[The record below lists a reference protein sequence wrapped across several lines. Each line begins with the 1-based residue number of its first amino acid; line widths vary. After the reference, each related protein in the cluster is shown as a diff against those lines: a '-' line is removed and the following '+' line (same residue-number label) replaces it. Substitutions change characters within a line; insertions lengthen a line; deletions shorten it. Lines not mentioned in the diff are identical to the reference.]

1 MIEYDCSIIKP
12 AVLRMLTVNMGL
24 KEGEKVLF
32 VGDVPNLPD
41 WYGGYDVISDMVLRV
56 LMIRQ
61 AYDIAKQTFTKN
73 QVDFLIYPA
82 TGAHGMEPP
91 SEVAKRMLD
100 YDVIIIITS
109 YSLSHTNARGNACA
123 KGARIAS
130 CANLDLDML
139 YPQGVVDTDYFAIQ
153 AKSEHI
159 ANLLT
164 EAKDVRV
171 TTPQGTDIRFSLEGR
186 QGYSDDGFYTEPG
199 AWGNLPG
206 GEAYTTPLEG
216 TGEGKIVV
224 PAGWAYGLTEDITF
238 YVEKGELQRIEGGGE
253 LGDFYC
259 DFLLGPD
266 SPRSR
271 RNLAELGIGTNNK
284 ARKADNV
291 LEAEKIDGTVHLA
304 FGDNAHMGG
313 VVESDFH
320 DDFVLP
326 KPDLYLDN
334 KLVMKAGQLLV

>member
-1 MIEYDCSIIKP
+1 MNEFDCSIIKP

-32 VGDVPNLPD
+32 VGDVPNLQD
-41 WYGGYDVISDMVLRV
+41 WYGGYDVISDMALRV
-56 LMIRQ
+56 LMVRQ

-73 QVDFLIYPA
+73 QVDFLVYPA
-82 TGAHGMEPP
+82 TGAHGKEPP
-91 SEVAKRMLD
+91 SGVAERMLD

-109 YSLSHTNARGNACA
+109 YSLSHTNARSNACA

-153 AKSEHI
+153 AKSKHI

-164 EAKDVRV
+164 EAKEVRV
-171 TTPQGTDIRFSLEGR
+171 TTPQGTDISFSVEGR

-199 AWGNLPG
+199 AWGNLPA
-206 GEAYTTPLEG
+206 GEAYTAPLEG

-224 PAGWAYGLTEDITF
+224 PVGWAYGLTEDIVF
-238 YVEKGELQRIEGGGE
+238 YMEKGELQRIEGGGE
-253 LGDFYC
+253 LGDFYRN
-259 DFLLGPD
+259 FLLGPD

-284 ARKADNV
+284 AKKADNV
-291 LEAEKIDGTVHLA
+291 LEAEKIDGTVHIA

-320 DDFVLP
+320 EDFVLP
-326 KPDLYLDN
+326 QPDLYLDS